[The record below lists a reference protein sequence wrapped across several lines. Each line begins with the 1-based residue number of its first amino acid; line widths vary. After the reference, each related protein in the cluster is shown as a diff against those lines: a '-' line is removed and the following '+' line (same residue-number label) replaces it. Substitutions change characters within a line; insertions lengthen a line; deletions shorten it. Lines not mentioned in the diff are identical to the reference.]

1 MLEGR
6 AVNACTVL
14 AVDCEGKKVRTVEGV
29 AAGEGKALIDAFVA
43 KDAMQCGYCT
53 PGMVVA
59 CAAAL
64 REHGASLTLEQAR
77 AATAGNLC
85 RCGTYPHV
93 LDAALAA
100 AKASPPTPVGG
111 R

>member
-1 MLEGR
+1 MLDGR

-14 AVDCEGKKVRTVEGV
+14 AVDCEGGKVRTVEGI
-29 AAGEGKALIDAFVA
+29 AAGEGKTLIEAFVA

-53 PGMVVA
+53 PGMVVS

-64 REHGASLTLEQAR
+64 REHGASLTREQAR

-100 AKASPPTPVGG
+100 AKASPPLPAGG